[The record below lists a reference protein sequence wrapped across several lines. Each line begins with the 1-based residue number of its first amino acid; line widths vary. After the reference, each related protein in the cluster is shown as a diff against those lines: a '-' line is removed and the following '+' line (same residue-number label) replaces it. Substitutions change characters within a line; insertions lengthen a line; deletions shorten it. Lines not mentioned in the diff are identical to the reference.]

1 MQPLGGAAAQ
11 ARDPAPSRLS
21 YRMQRWMLTPGI
33 RLALRFG
40 LPFALVFA
48 ITSAFLANEE
58 RRDALNL
65 FVAEVRSSIQERP
78 EFMVGLMA
86 IDGASDSV
94 AEDIREV
101 VPIDFPVSSFD
112 LNLEEIRDVIVG
124 LDPVREA
131 TVRIRPGGLME
142 VQVVERIP
150 AVVWRDYEGVSVL
163 DDTGAHVAELPS
175 RQVRSDLP
183 LIVGEGA
190 DKAVREALRV
200 LAAAQPLAD
209 RVRGLS
215 RVGERRWDLVLDRD
229 QRILLPHDDPVQA
242 LRRVIAFNQ
251 VQDLLNRD
259 IAVVDMRI
267 GHRPTL
273 RMTEHAVMEWQRTK
287 QIKTGGQ

>member
-1 MQPLGGAAAQ
+1 MQQVAAP

-33 RLALRFG
+33 RMALRVG
-40 LPFALVFA
+40 IPFALVF
-48 ITSAFLANEE
+48 SVSSGFLSSED

-65 FVAEVRSSIQERP
+65 FIAQVRSSIQERP

-86 IDGASDSV
+86 IDGASASV

-112 LNLEEIRDVIVG
+112 LNLEQIRDVIVG

-131 TVRIRPGGLME
+131 TVRIRPGGIME

-150 AVVWRDYEGVSVL
+150 VVVWRNYEGVTLL

-175 RQVRSDLP
+175 RRLRSDLP

-190 DKAVREALRV
+190 DTAVREALALFAVAR
-200 LAAAQPLAD
+200 PLAD
-209 RVRGLS
+209 RIRGIS
-215 RVGERRWDLVLDRD
+215 RMGERRWDVVLDRG
-229 QRILLPHDDPVQA
+229 QRILLPDREPVRA
-242 LRRVIAFNQ
+242 LERVIALNQ
-251 VQDLLNRD
+251 VQDLLDRD
-259 IAVVDMRI
+259 VAVVDMRI
-267 GHRPTL
+267 GERPTI
-273 RMTEHAVMEWQRTK
+273 RMTEHAVGEWRRIRQMND
-287 QIKTGGQ
+287 GGN